1 MMKKKLRKLAEDIF
15 NLAYVP
21 IWGSED
27 KELRVQQYEQIL
39 KDVEKSGRQKEK
51 QWWREKWQKRNKDI
65 IQHIEQQCKPVPQLD
80 AEFNSLLPNSWKH
93 FVLRY
98 NDGRDCTFETWVD
111 SSEIL
116 SLHINDVNI
125 PLEPMQP
132 QFDADMVK
140 AWIEEISNQS
150 RILGYFEHKLEFG
163 LAQKYQDR
171 VDYFIRYLPKE
182 LHIE

>member
-65 IQHIEQQCKPVPQLD
+65 IQHIEQQCKPVPQFD

-132 QFDADMVK
+132 QFDAEKVK
-140 AWIEEISNQS
+140 RFVISLYS
-150 RILGYFEHKLEFG
+150 
-163 LAQKYQDR
+163 LAEKAYKHESSSGDIYWGAYQCM
-171 VDYFIRYLPKE
+171 YEQLLAA